1 MLSRPRPILLA
12 LSLTVLAGCA
22 ADEATTGPS
31 RLLEESS
38 VNLALIP
45 GQVLPLPQGYTSGY
59 ALDIANN
66 GDVVG
71 GATFLGTRVDGYHYN
86 GSTGA
91 VTALSPS
98 FGWDTWAEA
107 VFGGNVALN
116 SYAGSKYLPYRWSN
130 VGGYVPVVLP
140 PSAVH
145 GYLTGIG
152 SGGVVGGWVARA
164 DLKPKAFK
172 NDANGSTLLNPAG
185 ADSSKVIS
193 VASNGYMAGWAAY
206 GGQLRAAAWI
216 AGVTYV
222 RLPQGSDHEV
232 ARGINNKGEIAVV
245 EFSLPGT
252 PKGKVFRWVPAKGT
266 YTRIPA
272 LGDDMTPYDLS
283 NKGRIAGFQNV
294 FGVISA
300 VSFRNGVLQ
309 LLTSPFGTG
318 FALAVNACGDQAGYV
333 ANGGVT
339 HPMLWRSLPCDT

>member
-22 ADEATTGPS
+22 ADEATTGPA

-45 GQVLPLPQGYTSGY
+45 GQVLPLPPGYTSGY

-71 GATFLGTRVDGYHYN
+71 GATYLGSRVDGYHYN

-98 FGWDTWAEA
+98 FGWDSWAEA

-116 SYAGSKYLPYRWSN
+116 SYTGSKYLPYRWSN

-145 GYLTGIG
+145 GYLAGIG

-164 DLKPKAFK
+164 DLKPRAFK

-222 RLPQGSDHEV
+222 RLPQGSDDAA
-232 ARGINNKGEIAVV
+232 ARGINNKGEIVVV

-252 PKGKVFRWVPAKGT
+252 HSGKVFRWVPAKGT
-266 YTRIPA
+266 YTRLAP
-272 LGDDMTPYDLS
+272 LGDHMTPYDVS

-294 FGVISA
+294 SGVISP

-309 LLTSPFGTG
+309 LLTTPFGTG

-333 ANGGVT
+333 SNGGLTQPV
-339 HPMLWRSLPCDT
+339 LWRSFPCDP